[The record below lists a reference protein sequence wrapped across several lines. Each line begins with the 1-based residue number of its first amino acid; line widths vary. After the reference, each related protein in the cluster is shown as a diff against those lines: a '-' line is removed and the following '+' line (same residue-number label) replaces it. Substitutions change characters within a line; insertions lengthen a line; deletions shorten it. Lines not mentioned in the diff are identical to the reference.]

1 MKFTPY
7 PYQQYCI
14 DRIINDNSIG
24 LFLDMGLGKTVITL
38 TAVYELRY
46 LRWSVSKVLVIAPK
60 KVAEQTWSKEV
71 EKWDHLKGLKVQVC
85 LGTLQQRIQALNT
98 PADIYVINR
107 ENTQWLVEHYRHL
120 WPFDMVI
127 LDESSSFKNHQAKR
141 FKAMKAIRPRIRR
154 LVELTGTPSPHGLT
168 DLWAQ
173 LFLLDGGK
181 RLGRTI
187 SVYRD
192 MYFVPDKR
200 NRTTIFSYA
209 PREGADEE
217 IYKQIGDICVSMKSE
232 DYLQLPDLIYEDIPV
247 ALDKDA
253 RKAYD
258 TMERDMLLQVDDDE
272 VITANTAATLTGKL
286 LQLCNGAVYDEDGA
300 VQEIHD
306 CKIEALLETIEQLN
320 GQHAIVYYYFR
331 HDVAR
336 IMAALPKTLH
346 IRVYQGAKDMDDWNA
361 GLIDVLLAQP
371 ASCGYG
377 LNLQQGGHHII
388 WFGLTWALEEYQQA
402 NKRLHRQ
409 GQPYPVIVHRL
420 IVQHGQDE
428 DVVRSLECK
437 DGSQESLLAALKS
450 KIAKAHEEVNY
461 ARNISFANSYKTA
474 QTQ

>member
-1 MKFTPY
+1 MKFEPY

-14 DRIINDNSIG
+14 DRIISDNSIG

-38 TAVYELRY
+38 TAIYALRY
-46 LRWSVSKVLVIAPK
+46 YYWACGKALVIAPK
-60 KVAEQTWSKEV
+60 KVAEQTWSKEA

-85 LGTLQQRIQALNT
+85 LGTLSQRINALNT
-98 PADIYVINR
+98 PADVYVINR
-107 ENTQWLVEHYRHL
+107 ENTQWLVQYFGHK

-141 FKAMKAIRPRIRR
+141 FKAMKAIRPRINR

-173 LFLLDGGK
+173 VFLLDGGQ

-187 SVYRD
+187 SVYRE

-200 NRTTIFSYA
+200 NRNIIYSYA
-209 PREGADEE
+209 PRDGAETE
-217 IYKQIGDICVSMKSE
+217 IYAQISDICVSMKSE

-247 ALDKDA
+247 MLDKDA

-258 TMERDMLLQVDDDE
+258 TMERDMLLEVENDE
-272 VITANTAATLTGKL
+272 IITAATAATLTGKL
-286 LQLCNGAVYDEDGA
+286 LQLCNGAVYSEDGA
-300 VQEIHD
+300 VQEIHG

-320 GQHAIVYYYFR
+320 GQHVIVYYYFR

-336 IMAALPKTLH
+336 ILAALPKSLH
-346 IRVYQGAKDMDDWNA
+346 VRVYQGAKDQDDWNA

-420 IVQHGQDE
+420 IVQGAQDE
-428 DVVRSLECK
+428 DVIKSLESK
-437 DGSQESLLAALKS
+437 DGSQEELLAALKA

-461 ARNISFANSYKTA
+461 SRNISFANSCKTV